1 MKWKP
6 LKCGLAMMLAAVLAL
21 PIMPARAEDELSAE
35 KIAELE
41 ASVVVPEGEPVTLD
55 DLARNL
61 EISPD
66 EVSSGGVSSD
76 GISSEGISS
85 GGNSSDG
92 ISSDGISS
100 DGISSGGNSSDGI
113 SPDGISPE
121 EVACTNDMIVFNT
134 GNGNVTV
141 AQGSVS
147 GGDYADAY
155 FEEDGSFTIPT
166 ELNAFFPYEVQFTCN
181 GEVSRQ
187 WFMTPDSSV
196 EVGGHTFYV
205 NTAADGTMVT
215 QMSLEVGGD
224 TVVVYPEEKEFPEG
238 AGIMPFSLLPIKE
251 VSLGSVDLTGYTPV
265 ELTQVSVKALLGA
278 NVADGDMVVWKQMYD
293 SQDEYTVSQSGD
305 KINLSVETYYSSS
318 QTWEMIVGSGD
329 QLDADAVRYRLPI
342 DITASRNWLVPT
354 VYMQNEQGV
363 RTSLSTVE
371 NDTYYR
377 DYEKDDR
384 EMRIYAATSEVGTV
398 NSAYVSL
405 GVNPN
410 EFAGNHHLRAFEGSH
425 ASAAEAMAA
434 AEITDRIFCGDMT
447 QANAGYLL
455 QRYTDSWITVVSYD
469 DSGNVTGCLP
479 FYLYLNTRGYS
490 LSWYGLAM
498 KNANGNLTTGLVQ
511 DTNSHYADGC
521 SYRTYTLYKGYA
533 ANGTYYQRF
542 AFSKDGVDSPESV
555 AGAYLG
561 LYNSLA
567 EAAAAGAVDI
577 KADLFGREGYATDYS
592 NGIYVTII
600 VGADG
605 SPEQMIWKYC
615 IQTEEGTVSS
625 GTGSVLGSGSQVNFY
640 QFKTEDGTYVP
651 CYQVSS
657 NDDSY
662 GEYNFLTVLVGK
674 DVTDAQLS
682 HLAPEFSV
690 SNGAKLY
697 AAGSSTE
704 EISGESFHDF
714 TSTVQYTVSAENGE
728 NAKNY
733 WVQVVR
739 AADGAGQLYV
749 NSLADADAETQV
761 KDGVIY
767 STREVML
774 DGYHY
779 NVHDILFANMG
790 TEAVKKLSV
799 ELVSDTV
806 QLNDYWT
813 LKGEEDLLGF
823 VDTTGY
829 QPGAGGSQGSYSSYG
844 ELWNLAKVRLT
855 AKQGVA
861 AGTDVSGTLTVKSEG
876 TTLMVLTLTGT
887 VGNPSITTTEIPEA
901 VRYVPYGTMIQN
913 SNKYSWNQVSYELYD
928 GSLPAGMIVK
938 PNGELYGVPTE
949 AGTFTFTVEMTNS
962 YGPFGSSTKTYTM
975 TVKENTDANVDA
987 ATDSG
992 YDLTQR
998 VQYAYDT
1005 SAGDQLMVSQGVY
1018 GEFVDLYLDGV
1029 KLTDGVDYTSESGS
1043 TRITIYSQTLT
1054 NNLAEGTHTLGIE
1067 FRDQADT
1074 LKRAAQ
1080 NYVIGDI
1087 PSSDEPN
1094 GSDDDNGDNGGDG
1107 SSGGS
1112 AGSTAAQGGTA
1123 ADAPAKYTVVKGDT
1137 LSRIAKKHGISLSQ
1151 LLAWNPQI
1159 KNPNLIYPG
1168 QIIAVGVIQG
1178 AGVAAIPVDGAVYDI
1193 VKTGDCLYK
1202 IAGRNGITLGAV
1214 MEMNPEIA
1222 KQKYIYAGQKIRVK

>member
-1 MKWKP
+1 
-6 LKCGLAMMLAAVLAL
+6 MLTAVLVL
-21 PIMPARAEDELSAE
+21 PILPTRAEEEFSAE

-41 ASVVVPEGEPVTLD
+41 TSVAVPEDEPVTLD
-55 DLARNL
+55 DLAKEL
-61 EISPD
+61 E
-66 EVSSGGVSSD
+66 
-76 GISSEGISS
+76 
-85 GGNSSDG
+85 
-92 ISSDGISS
+92 ISSDGITSNGIS
-100 DGISSGGNSSDGI
+100 LDGITPNDYSSNGI
-113 SPDGISPE
+113 TPDKISPE
-121 EVACTNDMIVFNT
+121 EIACTDGTIVFNT
-134 GNGNVTV
+134 GNGNVTL
-141 AQGSVS
+141 AQESVS
-147 GGDYADAY
+147 GNDCADAY
-155 FEEDGSFTIPT
+155 FEEDGNYTIQT
-166 ELNAFFPYEVQFTCN
+166 ELNAFFPYEVQFTYN

-205 NTAADGTMVT
+205 SAAADGTVAT

-224 TVVVYPEEKEFPEG
+224 TIIVYPEEKEFPEG
-238 AGIMPFSLLPIKE
+238 TGIMPLSLLPIKE
-251 VSLGSVDLTGYTPV
+251 VSLSSVDLTGYTPV
-265 ELTQVSVKALLGA
+265 ELTQVSVKTLLGA
-278 NVADGDMVVWKQMYD
+278 NATSGDMIVWKRIYD
-293 SQDEYTVSQSGD
+293 NQDDYTVSQSGD
-305 KINLSVETYYSSS
+305 KIDLSVNTYYNSS
-318 QTWEMIVGSGD
+318 QNWEMIVGSGD
-329 QLDADAVRYRLPI
+329 QLDADAVRYSIPVS
-342 DITASRNWLVPT
+342 ITASSKWLVPT
-354 VYMQNEQGV
+354 IYMQNGQGV
-363 RTSLSTVE
+363 RTALSAVE
-371 NDTYYR
+371 DGTRYY
-377 DYEKDDR
+377 DSKKDDR
-384 EMRIYAATSEVGTV
+384 EMRICAATSEVGTV
-398 NSAYVSL
+398 DSAYVSL
-405 GVNPN
+405 NVNPN
-410 EFAGNHHLRAFEGSH
+410 VFAGNHHLRAFEGNH
-425 ASAAEAMAA
+425 ASAAEAMGA
-434 AEITDRIFCGDMT
+434 AEITGKIFCGDMT

-455 QRYTDSWITVVSYD
+455 QRYTDNWITVVSYD

-479 FYLYLNTRGYS
+479 FYLYLNTQGYS
-490 LSWYGLAM
+490 LSRYGLGM
-498 KNANGNLTTGLVQ
+498 KTANGISSYGLVQ

-521 SYRTYTLYKGYA
+521 SHYTYTLYKDYA

-542 AFSKDGVDSPESV
+542 NFSKDGVDSPESV
-555 AGAYLG
+555 TGAYLG

-567 EAAAAGAVDI
+567 AATAAGAVDI
-577 KADLFGREGYATDYS
+577 RAELFGTEGYAADYS
-592 NGIYVTII
+592 NGVYMTII

-605 SPEQMIWKYC
+605 SPEQMIRKYC
-615 IQTEEGTVSS
+615 IKTEEGTVSS
-625 GTGSVLGSGSQVNFY
+625 GTGSMLSSGSQMNFY
-640 QFKTEDGTYVP
+640 RFKTEDGTYIP

-674 DVTDAQLS
+674 DATDAQLS

-690 SNGAKLY
+690 SSGAKLY

-704 EISGESFHDF
+704 EVSGESFHDF
-714 TSTVQYTVSAENGE
+714 TNIVQYTVSAENGE

-739 AADGAGQLYV
+739 GEDGAGQLYV

-767 STREVML
+767 SIREVIL

-790 TEAVKKLSV
+790 TEALKKLSV

-806 QLNDYWT
+806 QLNNYWI

-829 QPGAGGSQGSYSSYG
+829 QPTADGSQGAASAQYG

-855 AKQGVA
+855 AKKGVA
-861 AGTDVSGTLTVKSEG
+861 AGTDVSGTLTVKSAG
-876 TTLMVLTLTGT
+876 KTLMVLTLTGT

-913 SNKYSWNQVSYELYD
+913 SNKYSWNQVSYKLY
-928 GSLPAGMIVK
+928 GGALPTGMIVK

-962 YGPFGSSTKTYTM
+962 YSSFGRSTKTYTM

-1005 SAGDQLMVSQGVY
+1005 SAGDQLMVSRGVY

-1067 FRDQADT
+1067 FRNQADT

-1080 NYVIGDI
+1080 NYVIGGTN
-1087 PSSDEPN
+1087 SS
-1094 GSDDDNGDNGGDG
+1094 DDNGDDNGGNSSGNDG
-1107 SSGGS
+1107 SV
-1112 AGSTAAQGGTA
+1112 AA
-1123 ADAPAKYTVVKGDT
+1123 ADTVVKYTVVKGDT

-1168 QIIAVGVIQG
+1168 QIIALGVIQ
-1178 AGVAAIPVDGAVYDI
+1178 AVGVAVPPVSGVVYDE
-1193 VKTGDCLYK
+1193 VRKGDCLYK
-1202 IAGRNGITLGAV
+1202 IARRNGITLKSV
-1214 MEMNPEIA
+1214 IDMNTEIA

>member
-1 MKWKP
+1 
-6 LKCGLAMMLAAVLAL
+6 MLAAVLAL

-35 KIAELE
+35 RIAELE

-55 DLARNL
+55 ALAKDL
-61 EISPD
+61 EIASNGITPD
-66 EVSSGGVSSD
+66 GITSD
-76 GISSEGISS
+76 GITPDGIT
-85 GGNSSDG
+85 SDG
-92 ISSDGISS
+92 ITPDGVISDGGISDGITS
-100 DGISSGGNSSDGI
+100 NGI
-113 SPDGISPE
+113 SPDGISSNDISSNGIAPDRISPE
-121 EVACTNDMIVFNT
+121 GIASKDDTIVFNT
-134 GNGNVTV
+134 GNGNVRI

-187 WFMTPDSSV
+187 WFMTPDSSL
-196 EVGGHTFYV
+196 EIGGHTFYV
-205 NTAADGTMVT
+205 NAAADGTMVT

-224 TVVVYPEEKEFPEG
+224 TIVVYPEEKEFPEG

-251 VSLGSVDLTGYTPV
+251 ASLGSVDLTGYTPV

-278 NVADGDMVVWKQMYD
+278 NVADGDMIAWKVEYSSED
-293 SQDEYTVSQSGD
+293 DYTVSQSGD
-305 KINLSVETYYSSS
+305 RIDLSVNTHYNSS

-329 QLDADAVRYRLPI
+329 QLDADAVRYRLPV
-342 DITASRNWLVPT
+342 DITASRNWLIPT
-354 VYMQNEQGV
+354 IYMQNEQGV
-363 RTSLSTVE
+363 RTALSTVKD
-371 NDTYYR
+371 DTHYY

-384 EMRIYAATSEVGTV
+384 EMRIYAATSEVGTIH
-398 NSAYVSL
+398 SAYVSL

-410 EFAGNHHLRAFEGSH
+410 IFAGNYHLRAFEGSH
-425 ASAAEAMAA
+425 ASAAEAMSST
-434 AEITDRIFCGDMT
+434 EITDRIFCGDMT
-447 QANAGYLL
+447 QANGGYLL
-455 QRYTDSWITVVSYD
+455 QCYTDSWITVVSYD

-479 FYLYLNTRGYS
+479 FNLYLCTRGYS
-490 LSWYGLAM
+490 LSRNSLAM

-521 SYRTYTLYKGYA
+521 SHYTYTLYKGYA

-542 AFSKDGVDSPESV
+542 IFSKDGVSSPDSV
-555 AGAYLG
+555 TGAYLG

-567 EAAAAGAVDI
+567 EATAAGAADI
-577 KADLFGREGYATDYS
+577 RAEIFGAEGYAADYS
-592 NGIYVTII
+592 NGVYMTIF

-615 IQTEEGTVSS
+615 IKTEEGSVSS
-625 GTGSVLGSGSQVNFY
+625 GTGSMLGSGSHVNFY
-640 QFKTEDGTYVP
+640 QFKTEDGTYIP

-682 HLAPEFSV
+682 NLAPEFSV

-697 AAGSSTE
+697 ATGSSTE

-714 TSTVQYTVSAENGE
+714 TNTVQYTVSAENGK
-728 NAKNY
+728 NAKNF

-876 TTLMVLTLTGT
+876 KTLMVLTLTGT

-913 SNKYSWNQVSYELYD
+913 SNKYSWNQVSYELYG

-962 YGPFGSSTKTYTM
+962 YSSFGSSTKTYTM
-975 TVKENTDANVDA
+975 VVQENTDANVDA

-1043 TRITIYSQTLT
+1043 TRITIYAQTLT

-1087 PSSDEPN
+1087 SSDDEPN
-1094 GSDDDNGDNGGDG
+1094 GSDDDNGHNGGDG
-1107 SSGGS
+1107 SSGGN
-1112 AGSTAAQGGTA
+1112 AGSAAAQGGTA
-1123 ADAPAKYTVVKGDT
+1123 ADTVAKYTVVKGDT
-1137 LSRIAKKHGISLSQ
+1137 LSGIAKKHHISLSQ

-1168 QIIAVGVIQG
+1168 QIIAVGVLQG
-1178 AGVAAIPVDGAVYDI
+1178 AGVAALPVDGAVFDE
-1193 VKTGDCLYK
+1193 VRQGDCLYK
-1202 IAGRNGITLGAV
+1202 IAGRNGITLKAV
-1214 MEMNPEIA
+1214 IDLNPEIA
-1222 KQKYIYAGQKIRVK
+1222 KQKYIYAGQKIRVI

>member
-1 MKWKP
+1 MRWKH
-6 LKCGLAMMLAAVLAL
+6 LKCGVAMMLAAVLAL
-21 PIMPARAEDELSAE
+21 PILPARAEDELSAE

-41 ASVVVPEGEPVTLD
+41 ASVAVPEGEPVTLD
-55 DLARNL
+55 DLAKDL
-61 EISPD
+61 VIS
-66 EVSSGGVSSD
+66 SNGISAD
-76 GISSEGISS
+76 GISSNE
-85 GGNSSDG
+85 
-92 ISSDGISS
+92 ISSDGIAS
-100 DGISSGGNSSDGI
+100 DGIASNEISQDGI
-113 SPDGISPE
+113 TSDVISSNEISSNGIATDGTSFTD
-121 EVACTNDMIVFNT
+121 EVIFNT

-141 AQGSVS
+141 AQSSVS
-147 GGDYADAY
+147 GGDCADAC

-224 TVVVYPEEKEFPEG
+224 TVVVYPEEKDFSEG

-251 VSLGSVDLTGYTPV
+251 VSLSSVNLSGYTPV

-293 SQDEYTVSQSGD
+293 DQDEYTVSQSGD
-305 KINLSVETYYSSS
+305 QINLSVGTYYGSS
-318 QTWEMIVGSGD
+318 QTWEMIVGSGN

-354 VYMQNEQGV
+354 IYMQNEQGV
-363 RTSLSTVE
+363 RTALSTVE
-371 NDTYYR
+371 DDTRYY

-384 EMRIYAATSEVGTV
+384 EMRIYAATSAVGTID
-398 NSAYVSL
+398 SAYVSL
-405 GVNPN
+405 SVNPN
-410 EFAGNHHLRAFEGSH
+410 VFAGNYHLRAFEGSH
-425 ASAAEAMAA
+425 TSAAEAMAA

-455 QRYTDSWITVVSYD
+455 QRYTESWITVVSYD

-490 LSWYGLAM
+490 LSCYSLAM

-521 SYRTYTLYKGYA
+521 SHRTYTLYKGYA

-542 AFSKDGVDSPESV
+542 AFSKDGVDSPGSV
-555 AGAYLG
+555 TGAYLG
-561 LYNSLA
+561 LYNSMA

-577 KADLFGREGYATDYS
+577 RAELFSADGYAADYS
-592 NGIYVTII
+592 SGVYVTII

-605 SPEQMIWKYC
+605 SPDQMIWKYC
-615 IQTEEGTVSS
+615 IKTEEGTVSP
-625 GTGSVLGSGSQVNFY
+625 GTGSVLGSGSHVNFY
-640 QFKTEDGTYVP
+640 QFKTEDGSYIP

-682 HLAPEFSV
+682 NLAPEFTV
-690 SNGAKLY
+690 SSGAKLY

-714 TSTVQYTVSAENGE
+714 TNAVQYTVSAENGE

-749 NSLADADAETQV
+749 NSLTDADAETQV
-761 KDGVIY
+761 RDGVIY

-813 LKGEEDLLGF
+813 LKGEEDLPGF
-823 VDTTGY
+823 AGTTGY
-829 QPGAGGSQGSYSSYG
+829 QPGAGGTQGTYSNYG

-876 TTLMVLTLTGT
+876 NTLMVLTLTGT

-913 SNKYSWNQVSYELYD
+913 SNKYSWNQVSYELYG
-928 GSLPAGMIVK
+928 GSLPAGMTVK

-962 YGPFGSSTKTYTM
+962 YSAFGSSTKTYTM
-975 TVKENTDANVDA
+975 VVKENTDANVDA

-998 VQYAYDT
+998 VQYAYAQ

-1043 TRITIYSQTLT
+1043 TRITIYAQTLT
-1054 NNLAEGTHTLGIE
+1054 NNLAAGTHTLGIE
-1067 FRDQADT
+1067 FRTQADT

-1080 NYVIGDI
+1080 NYVIGEI
-1087 PSSDEPN
+1087 PSDSGQDSS
-1094 GSDDDNGDNGGDG
+1094 GDDSSDNGGSG
-1107 SSGGS
+1107 SSGGAS
-1112 AGSTAAQGGTA
+1112 GSGAAQSGTV
-1123 ADAPAKYTVVKGDT
+1123 ADAAAKYTVVKGDT

-1151 LLAWNPQI
+1151 LLTWNPQI

-1178 AGVAAIPVDGAVYDI
+1178 AGVAAVSADGAVYDE
-1193 VKTGDCLYK
+1193 VRQGDCLYK
-1202 IAGRNGITLGAV
+1202 IAGRNGITLKAV
-1214 MEMNPEIA
+1214 IDMNPEIA
-1222 KQKYIYAGQKIRVK
+1222 RQKYIYAGQKIRVK